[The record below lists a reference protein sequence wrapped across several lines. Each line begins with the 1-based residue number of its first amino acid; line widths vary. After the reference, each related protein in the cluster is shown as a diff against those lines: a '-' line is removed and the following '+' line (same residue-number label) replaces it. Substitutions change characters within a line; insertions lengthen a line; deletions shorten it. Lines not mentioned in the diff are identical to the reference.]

1 MLRIHQHEAVT
12 CAEGIVQK
20 AGRDSSIYVFI
31 ADGMMID
38 TGPQIIADDLIPFHQ
53 EASFDS
59 VVLTHSHE
67 DHVGT
72 AAWIEQHTQVPIYIH
87 ENGVDNCAAKA
98 SYPKYRQL
106 TWGIREPFTAL
117 PIRATIHSRTLDWKV
132 LYTPGHAH
140 DHIALIHEGTGRL
153 FSGDLFLGIKTKVIL
168 QEESIPLQIDSIRL
182 VLSHD
187 FGAMYCAH
195 AGYIADGRTVL
206 QQKLDYLENLSGEI
220 CRLHSL
226 GLAENEIQAR
236 LFTANLPIVE
246 ISEGEF
252 DSLHIVRSV
261 LADKRKEE
269 KTR

>member
-1 MLRIHQHEAVT
+1 MLHIHQHEAVT
-12 CAEGIVQK
+12 CVEGMVQK
-20 AGRDSSIYVFI
+20 AGRDASIYVFI
-31 ADGMMID
+31 TDGMMID
-38 TGPQIIADDLIPFHQ
+38 TGPQIIAGDLIPFLQ

-67 DHVGT
+67 DHVGN
-72 AAWIEQHTQVPIYIH
+72 AAWIEAHRQIPIYIH
-87 ENGVDNCAAKA
+87 ETGVDACAKQA

-106 TWGIREPFTAL
+106 TWGIRAPFTAL
-117 PIRATIHSRTLDWKV
+117 PIRATFQSRTLDWKV

-140 DHIALIHEGTGRL
+140 DHIALIHDATGRL

-168 QEESIPLQIDSIRL
+168 HVESIPLQIESIRL
-182 VLSHD
+182 VLSHN

-195 AGYIADGRTVL
+195 AGYIADGRAVL

-220 CRLHSL
+220 CHLHSM

-236 LFTANLPIVE
+236 LFTGNQLIVE

-261 LADKRKEE
+261 LAGRIRESKS
-269 KTR
+269 